1 VKRIFDFFEN
11 VLYSSRFDSEIYPKL
26 DDFEVIDMIL
36 DVDSCTKPELC
47 NISDNNCL
55 SSRLQILR
63 ESPELAELMVDVEAY
78 EEVETVGKGLLDRLT
93 VPVIFPDG

>member
-1 VKRIFDFFEN
+1 MCFSD
-11 VLYSSRFDSEIYPKL
+11 
-26 DDFEVIDMIL
+26 VITYT
-36 DVDSCTKPELC
+36 VYKPPSC
-47 NISDNNCL
+47 NIRQYWFSPC
-55 SSRLQILR
+55 LQIPR

>member
-1 VKRIFDFFEN
+1 MKRYFFFFLS
-11 VLYSSRFDSEIYPKL
+11 VLYSSCFDSAIYPKL

-36 DVDSCTKPELC
+36 DVGSCTKPELC
-47 NISDNNCL
+47 NISDSNCL
-55 SSRLQILR
+55 SPCLQILR

>member
-1 VKRIFDFFEN
+1 M
-11 VLYSSRFDSEIYPKL
+11 SESPWL
-26 DDFEVIDMIL
+26 
-36 DVDSCTKPELC
+36 CTEPELC
-47 NISDNNCL
+47 NISESNWR
-55 SSRLQILR
+55 SSCLQILR